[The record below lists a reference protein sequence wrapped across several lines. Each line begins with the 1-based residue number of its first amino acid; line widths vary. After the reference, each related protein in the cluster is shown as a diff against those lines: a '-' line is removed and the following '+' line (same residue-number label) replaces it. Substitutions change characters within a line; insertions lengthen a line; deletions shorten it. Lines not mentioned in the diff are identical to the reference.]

1 MNAKNATMSAMDE
14 TMSANVGTM
23 SAKDTL
29 IPRHERQGRDH
40 VRHADDRTRP

>member
-1 MNAKNATMSAMDE
+1 MNAKNATMSANVA
-14 TMSANVGTM
+14 TMSP
-23 SAKDTL
+23 KDTL